1 MSTKTGCDYI
11 LFDITNLLYRTFY
24 VQTGEDDRTL
34 AGLATHM
41 ALTMLNKYYKTYKPR
56 KGVVM
61 AFDRSSWRKL
71 YTASELCVSKRP
83 YKGDRRQEMT
93 QSQQAKYNLFLN
105 HLNDFENLI
114 IEHTTIITLFADLL
128 EADDLIAGFVQA
140 HPEDEIVLIS
150 TDTDM
155 LQLLVHPLLT
165 IVSPNTGEPVDLKE
179 YDNNADYYLF
189 MKCIRGDS
197 TDNIQSAYPRV
208 KATKIKAAY
217 DDPYALVQL
226 LKETWVNEK
235 GETMSV
241 EELYEENR
249 LLIDLRCQPDNI
261 RNRIDDTITTAMG
274 TKKKFSYFH
283 LMKFIGKY
291 ELHKIGD
298 SIDQYLPMLSK

>member
-1 MSTKTGCDYI
+1 MTQKPGCDYL

-41 ALTMLNKYYKTYKPR
+41 ALTMLNKYYKAYKPR

-61 AFDRSSWRKL
+61 AFDRSSWRKK
-71 YTASELCVSKRP
+71 YTASEACVSKRP

-93 QSQQAKYNLFLN
+93 QSQQAKYSLFLE
-105 HLNDFENLI
+105 HLADFENLI
-114 IEHTTIITLFADLL
+114 INHTTIVTLFADLL
-128 EADDLIAGFVQA
+128 EADDLIGGFVQL
-140 HPEDEIVLIS
+140 HPDDEIVLIS

-155 LQLLVHPLLT
+155 LQLLGHPGLT
-165 IVSPNTGEPVDLKE
+165 IVSPNTGEAVDLKD

-189 MKCIRGDS
+189 TKCIRGDS
-197 TDNIQSAYPRV
+197 TDNVQSAYPRV
-208 KATKIKAAY
+208 RATRIKAAY
-217 DDPYALVQL
+217 DDPYELVKL
-226 LKETWVNEK
+226 LKETWTNEK
-235 GETMSV
+235 GETMVV
-241 EELYEENR
+241 EDLYEENR